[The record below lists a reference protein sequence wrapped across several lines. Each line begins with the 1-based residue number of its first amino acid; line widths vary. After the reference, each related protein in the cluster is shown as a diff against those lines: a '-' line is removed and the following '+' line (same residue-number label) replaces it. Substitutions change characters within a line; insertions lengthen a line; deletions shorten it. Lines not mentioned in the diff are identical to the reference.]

1 MNNNEVLWLVLAAF
15 LAGFIATSAINSVMH
30 RNYYEVTKTNIG
42 EFILRDG
49 KVYGIYEI
57 QRNTNG
63 DMVVK

>member
-1 MNNNEVLWLVLAAF
+1 MKTNIVAIVLIAF
-15 LAGFIATSAINSVMH
+15 FAGCFVAVSVNSVLH
-30 RNYYEVTKTNIG
+30 RGYYEVTKTNIG

>member
-1 MNNNEVLWLVLAAF
+1 MKTNIVAIVLIAFCVGCFVALSVSSVL
-15 LAGFIATSAINSVMH
+15 H
-30 RNYYEVTKTNIG
+30 RGYYEVTKTNIG
-42 EFILRDG
+42 EFILRDS

>member
-1 MNNNEVLWLVLAAF
+1 MKTNIVAIVLVAF
-15 LAGFIATSAINSVMH
+15 CVGCFVALSGFTALH
-30 RNYYEVTKTNIG
+30 RGYYQVTKTNIG

>member
-1 MNNNEVLWLVLAAF
+1 MRTNIVAIVLIAFCAGCFVALSVFTVLHS
-15 LAGFIATSAINSVMH
+15 G
-30 RNYYEVTKTNIG
+30 YYKVTKTNIG

-57 QRNTNG
+57 QRNTSG